1 MNGTLKVRGHRH
13 LLRSSST
20 RPVSAPTTGFARRGG
35 PGDPVWDCR
44 LRENGFLTIAALSGG
59 TFRAL
64 QERAFPA
71 VGYSSGAQSR
81 LGYSPNGASERAYH
95 TTTGE
100 SRSKTINGLDK
111 KSRPFAAAPPSAPLR
126 LPRRRR
132 SRETVTGQYPGEGIE
147 GWLAKELPIS
157 SSLQSR
163 NPKRGLNICRTL
175 YFPHLPSPVS
185 PPASFPNPA
194 ERWASNRASS
204 LSPTFLETELPRAL
218 SHPAPPP
225 LRLGAR

>member
-1 MNGTLKVRGHRH
+1 MDGTLNATGRSH
-13 LLRSSST
+13 LLPSSST
-20 RPVSAPTTGFARRGG
+20 RPASAPTARSPRWGG
-35 PGDPVWDCR
+35 PGDAVWDCR
-44 LRENGFLTIAALSGG
+44 FPENGFLAIALSGG
-59 TFRAL
+59 AFRAL

-71 VGYSSGAQSR
+71 VAYSSRAQSR
-81 LGYSPNGASERAYH
+81 LGYSPNGAFERAYH

-126 LPRRRR
+126 LPRPRR

-194 ERWASNRASS
+194 ERWASNRASIR
-204 LSPTFLETELPRAL
+204 LPTFLETELPRAL